1 MRIVY
6 LFVLIL
12 FTISNIYGQS
22 AVKLSSEKV
31 KIGGNVYYVH
41 TVQKKE
47 TLYSL
52 SKAYNVQQEEIIE
65 HNQSAVSGLKMGT
78 ILYIPVKS
86 SGTATN
92 APAKGDQP
100 TDKKDKRQADKKIRK
115 HTVKWYEDITDIS
128 EKYSVSVE
136 AIMAFN
142 NLKSSKLKPR
152 QILLIPESMPS
163 DATPAEITT
172 SSDNLFSTVVTDTLS
187 RRSDD
192 NIVPALEIVPG
203 NVTNSDANSKLKY
216 RNNGEQVE
224 IAYILPL
231 NSIDTNNINTNFM
244 DFYAGSMLAAN
255 DMKRDGFPVKINVY
269 DQSEYTPLHKLID
282 APGFSNN
289 QLLIGPARA
298 KIIKEFTGYSQNA
311 EIPLVS
317 PLDNSAETFA
327 DTNPYFIQM
336 PANTLSQM
344 ENTIELLNNYR
355 IKDSVSTILLVYEKG
370 NVSDSIYVDNAKKL
384 LQERGI
390 EYTPISYG
398 ILDGREIYTTIL
410 ASVDTLSTKPHIAL
424 VPSNSEA
431 FVSDVVRNLDL
442 CRKPGAIITLFGFP
456 KWRNFETINVEMFHN
471 MNLHISLP
479 YFVDYTNEDVK
490 RFLLQ
495 YRALYNTEPTP
506 YAFQGYDIT
515 KYLLEQM
522 EKYGNSFIHQ
532 DNPAAASMLQSD
544 FRLRKDDC
552 NERSG
557 LKNRATRNIRYNPDF
572 TISVVK

>member
-152 QILLIPESMPS
+152 QIILIPESMPS
-163 DATPAEITT
+163 DATPAEIVT
-172 SSDNLFSTVVTDTLS
+172 SSDNLFSTVVNDTLS

-255 DMKRDGFPVKINVY
+255 DMKSDGFPVKINVY

-479 YFVDYTNEDVK
+479 YFIDYTNEDVK
-490 RFLLQ
+490 QFLLQ

>member
-86 SGTATN
+86 SSTATN

-163 DATPAEITT
+163 DATPAEIAT
-172 SSDNLFSTVVTDTLS
+172 SSDNLFSTVVNDTLS
-187 RRSDD
+187 RRPDD

-224 IAYILPL
+224 FAYILPL

-255 DMKRDGFPVKINVY
+255 DMKSDGFPVKINVY

-344 ENTIELLNNYR
+344 ENTIELLDNYR

>member
-172 SSDNLFSTVVTDTLS
+172 SSDNLFSTVVNDTLS
-187 RRSDD
+187 RRSAD

-255 DMKRDGFPVKINVY
+255 DMKSDGFPVKINVY